1 LSLNTGAGGVIL
13 MLDGTGASLFART
26 ASNAQIIR
34 KAKTTRV
41 LFDFLISFLL
51 FVPFAATRVMALAQ
65 VDDVAVQD

>member
-41 LFDFLISFLL
+41 LFNFLISFLL
-51 FVPFAATRVMALAQ
+51 LVLFQATMAMVLAQ
-65 VDDVAVQD
+65 VDDVAALD

>member
-1 LSLNTGAGGVIL
+1 

-41 LFDFLISFLL
+41 LFNFLISFLL
-51 FVPFAATRVMALAQ
+51 LVPFPATMAMVLAQ
-65 VDDVAVQD
+65 VDDVAAPD